1 MGINFITSQI
11 RKSELMKSSLEK
23 KLSIAKAKRDNV
35 LMEHQTNIEF
45 LESQIKTID
54 EIIDRYKK
62 QTSSE
67 IDEIEIEGVL
77 QSPNTILTCTGSGDT
92 SYTQYMGAPNHTT
105 LGPQ

>member
-11 RKSELMKSSLEK
+11 RKSELMKFSLEK

-67 IDEIEIEGVL
+67 EVEEVL
-77 QSPNTILTCTGSGDT
+77 QSPNTIPTGTNSGNT
-92 SYTQYMGAPNHTT
+92 PYTQYMGTPNHTT

>member
-67 IDEIEIEGVL
+67 EVEEVL
-77 QSPNTILTCTGSGDT
+77 QSPNTILTCINSGDT
-92 SYTQYMGAPNHTT
+92 SYTQHMGTLNHTT

>member
-11 RKSELMKSSLEK
+11 RKSELMKLSLEK

-67 IDEIEIEGVL
+67 EVEEVL
-77 QSPNTILTCTGSGDT
+77 QSPNTILTCTNSEDT
-92 SYTQYMGAPNHTT
+92 SYTQHMGTLNHTT

>member
-67 IDEIEIEGVL
+67 IDEIEIEEVP
-77 QSPNTILTCTGSGDT
+77 QSPNTILTSTNSGDT
-92 SYTQYMGAPNHTT
+92 PYTQYMGTPNNTT
-105 LGPQ
+105 LEPQ

>member
-62 QTSSE
+62 QTSPE
-67 IDEIEIEGVL
+67 EVEGVL
-77 QSPNTILTCTGSGDT
+77 QSPNTVLNVDSGDT
-92 SYTQYMGAPNHTT
+92 SFTQYMGTPNYIT

>member
-11 RKSELMKSSLEK
+11 RKSELMKLSLEK

-67 IDEIEIEGVL
+67 EVEEVL
-77 QSPNTILTCTGSGDT
+77 QSPNTILTSTNSGDT
-92 SYTQYMGAPNHTT
+92 IYTSYMGNPSHTT

>member
-11 RKSELMKSSLEK
+11 RKSELMKLSLEK

-67 IDEIEIEGVL
+67 EVEEVL
-77 QSPNTILTCTGSGDT
+77 QSPNTILTSTNSGNT
-92 SYTQYMGAPNHTT
+92 TYASYMGISNNTT

>member
-11 RKSELMKSSLEK
+11 RKSELMKLSLEK

-67 IDEIEIEGVL
+67 EVEEVL
-77 QSPNTILTCTGSGDT
+77 QSPNTILTSTNSGNT
-92 SYTQYMGAPNHTT
+92 TYASYMGTLNHTT

>member
-67 IDEIEIEGVL
+67 EVEEIL
-77 QSPNTILTCTGSGDT
+77 QSPNTVLNVDSEDT
-92 SYTQYMGAPNHTT
+92 PFTPYMGVPDYTT